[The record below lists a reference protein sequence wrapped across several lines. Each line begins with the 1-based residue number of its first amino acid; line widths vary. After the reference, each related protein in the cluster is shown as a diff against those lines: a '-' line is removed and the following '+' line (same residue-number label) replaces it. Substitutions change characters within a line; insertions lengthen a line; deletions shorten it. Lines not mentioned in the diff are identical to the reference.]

1 MHLRFRVTASSDR
14 PAPRRTLLQWS
25 GELLAGRRL
34 GAAFNRRGD
43 VIQFRR
49 PQAELGSDF
58 RFQRMIEKL
67 STMLCTFAVFFW
79 GSHAFSHSFYLSKHR
94 CRCAVA
100 RFVII
105 RRPHPGRHT
114 RYPADTCVADQ
125 HVRGPL
131 VERRCPLEPIVLL
144 ELQER
149 PLCLRSC
156 DAVERSIVEPNGM
169 KLHLRPPDIVFRKTR
184 GIHPVMRR
192 CGSRVLK
199 IISVGNQVQSSATD
213 P

>member
-1 MHLRFRVTASSDR
+1 MRSLTVFICQNIGADAPWPGLSSS
-14 PAPRRTLLQWS
+14 AARTL
-25 GELLAGRRL
+25 GR
-34 GAAFNRRGD
+34 
-43 VIQFRR
+43 
-49 PQAELGSDF
+49 
-58 RFQRMIEKL
+58 
-67 STMLCTFAVFFW
+67 
-79 GSHAFSHSFYLSKHR
+79 H
-94 CRCAVA
+94 A
-100 RFVII
+100 RF
-105 RRPHPGRHT
+105 
-114 RYPADTCVADQ
+114 PADTCVADQ
-125 HVRGPL
+125 HVRGSL

-156 DAVERSIVEPNGM
+156 DAVERSTVEPNGM

-184 GIHPVMRR
+184 GIHLVMRR